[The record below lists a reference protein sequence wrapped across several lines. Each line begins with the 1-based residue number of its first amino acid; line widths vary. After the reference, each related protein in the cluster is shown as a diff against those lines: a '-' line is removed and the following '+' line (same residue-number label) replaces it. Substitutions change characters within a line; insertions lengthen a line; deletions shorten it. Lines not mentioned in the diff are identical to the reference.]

1 MIVIYFLLLSLLILS
16 LCLLFI
22 FSYERSEGFMAW
34 NIDDDGKF
42 KNPIS
47 GHSATTFFFED
58 PLR

>member
-47 GHSATTFFFED
+47 GHSATTFF
-58 PLR
+58 L